1 MLLFAFHESIDS
13 APACHVISIAR
24 GAELFELLAMAIFG
38 IINVFPFHSFLVST
52 AMFSDH

>member
-13 APACHVISIAR
+13 TPACHVISIAR